1 VKSQEP
7 TALAMSDAPEA
18 PLQNVATNLSN
29 VKKVLSSLH
38 NSLSEDDDGLDL
50 KESAQLNIGLA
61 FALGS
66 LYFVLL
72 NCKGAGQSADS
83 DLPINS
89 ELDRIKQYVQRV
101 SKMIKVPE
109 VRKVAVDSEAAAR
122 MIKHNL
128 DMVNDSVKKRKLD
141 RKS

>member
-1 VKSQEP
+1 
-7 TALAMSDAPEA
+7 MSDAPEA

-38 NSLSEDDDGLDL
+38 DSLSEDDDGLDL

-83 DLPINS
+83 NLPINS

-109 VRKVAVDSEAAAR
+109 VRKLAVDSEAAAR

-128 DMVNDSVKKRKLD
+128 DMVNNSVKKRKLD

>member
-1 VKSQEP
+1 
-7 TALAMSDAPEA
+7 MSDAPEA

-38 NSLSEDDDGLDL
+38 DSLSEDDDGLDL

-83 DLPINS
+83 NLPINS

-109 VRKVAVDSEAAAR
+109 VRKLAVDSEAAAR

>member
-1 VKSQEP
+1 
-7 TALAMSDAPEA
+7 MSDTPEA
-18 PLQNVATNLSN
+18 PLLNVATNLSK
-29 VKKVLSSLH
+29 VKEALSSLN
-38 NSLSEDDDGLDL
+38 NSLSDDDDGLDL

-83 DLPINS
+83 NLPINS

-101 SKMIKVPE
+101 SKMNKAPE
-109 VRKVAVDSEAAAR
+109 VRKLAVDSEAAAR
-122 MIKHNL
+122 MVKHNL
-128 DMVNDSVKKRKLD
+128 DMVSDGVKKRKLD

>member
-1 VKSQEP
+1 
-7 TALAMSDAPEA
+7 MSDAPEA

-38 NSLSEDDDGLDL
+38 DSLSEDDDGLDL

-72 NCKGAGQSADS
+72 NCKGAGQSADNN
-83 DLPINS
+83 LPINS

-109 VRKVAVDSEAAAR
+109 VRKLAVDSEAAAR

>member
-1 VKSQEP
+1 
-7 TALAMSDAPEA
+7 MSDAPEA
-18 PLQNVATNLSN
+18 PLQNVATNLST
-29 VKKVLSSLH
+29 VKKALSSLH

-83 DLPINS
+83 NLPINS

-101 SKMIKVPE
+101 SKMNKVAE
-109 VRKVAVDSEAAAR
+109 VRKLTVDSEAAAR
-122 MIKHNL
+122 IVRHNL
-128 DMVNDSVKKRKLD
+128 DMVSETVKKRKLD
-141 RKS
+141 R

>member
-1 VKSQEP
+1 
-7 TALAMSDAPEA
+7 MSEAPEV

-29 VKKVLSSLH
+29 VKKALSSLH
-38 NSLSEDDDGLDL
+38 KSLSEDDDGLDL

-72 NCKGAGQSADS
+72 NCKGAGQSADCK
-83 DLPINS
+83 LPINS
-89 ELDRIKQYVQRV
+89 ELDRIKKYVQRV
-101 SKMIKVPE
+101 GKMNKVPE
-109 VRKVAVDSEAAAR
+109 VRKVTVDSEAAAR
-122 MIKHNL
+122 MVKHNL
-128 DMVNDSVKKRKLD
+128 DMVSDSVKKRKLD